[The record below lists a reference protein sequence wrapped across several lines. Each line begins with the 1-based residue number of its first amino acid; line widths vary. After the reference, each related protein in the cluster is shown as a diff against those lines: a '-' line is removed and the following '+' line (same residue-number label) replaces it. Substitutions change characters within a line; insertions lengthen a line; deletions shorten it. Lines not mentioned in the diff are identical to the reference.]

1 MPGST
6 CSSSPEFVSLGVT
19 VASCSPGE
27 DVDGSMSDNSCQWLD
42 ESIPTGG
49 ARSERTAPQHDRW
62 ENVAVE
68 ADPADMPNRSA
79 WTAAE
84 MVFNFGSSGLDAEVV
99 AERQL
104 EISLRRFGRQLVQT
118 PRDGSCLFHAVRHGI
133 ESRQATE
140 VPTVQEMRI
149 RAVNAAS
156 REEVEVMAAD
166 SGCTVEAYRSQ
177 MLKSDT
183 WGDEL
188 MIGMLSLTQ
197 RIAITLMTPVYC
209 RTWSA
214 DGVVLTE
221 VKEDAVWIVY
231 NGRNHYYATSTIS

>member
-1 MPGST
+1 
-6 CSSSPEFVSLGVT
+6 
-19 VASCSPGE
+19 
-27 DVDGSMSDNSCQWLD
+27 MSVNSCQWLD

-49 ARSERTAPQHDRW
+49 ARSERTAPEHDRW

-84 MVFNFGSSGLDAEVV
+84 MVFNFGSSGLDAEEV
-99 AERQL
+99 A
-104 EISLRRFGRQLVQT
+104 
-118 PRDGSCLFHAVRHGI
+118 
-133 ESRQATE
+133 
-140 VPTVQEMRI
+140 
-149 RAVNAAS
+149 
-156 REEVEVMAAD
+156 VMAAD
-166 SGCTVEAYRSQ
+166 SGCTVEAYCSQ

-214 DGVVLTE
+214 DGVV
-221 VKEDAVWIVY
+221 
-231 NGRNHYYATSTIS
+231 